1 MDSDKTHPRNE
12 GPKNERLS
20 ENSRVHDLV
29 NSLNYTVVRDGTY
42 HNFGK
47 HSVKMPNSQL
57 MVAEISVPLKNA
69 ESSITGTVPDLFKY
83 FLKLIWL
90 D

>member
-42 HNFGK
+42 HNFGRY
-47 HSVKMPNSQL
+47 SVKMPNSQL
-57 MVAEISVPLKNA
+57 MVAEISVPLKTQNQVSLGRSQT
-69 ESSITGTVPDLFKY
+69 SSNIF
-83 FLKLIWL
+83 
-90 D
+90 

>member
-42 HNFGK
+42 HNFGRY
-47 HSVKMPNSQL
+47 SVKMPNSQL
-57 MVAEISVPLKNA
+57 MVAEISVPLKTQNQVSLGRSKT
-69 ESSITGTVPDLFKY
+69 SSNIF
-83 FLKLIWL
+83 
-90 D
+90 